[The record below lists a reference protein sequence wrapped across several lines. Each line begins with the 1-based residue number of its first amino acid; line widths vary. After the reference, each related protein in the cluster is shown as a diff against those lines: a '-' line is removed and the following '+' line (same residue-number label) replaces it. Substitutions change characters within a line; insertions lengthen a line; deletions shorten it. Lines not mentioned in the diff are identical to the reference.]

1 MVLDSILSSPHR
13 RSPSFRKQFSRD
25 DSLSWP
31 TLLQRHR
38 FLLIALI
45 LLAFLCTMYL
55 YFAVTL
61 GASGSCSDLKGA
73 QKASCLDA
81 KASVGNG
88 KLKFLWHVDD
98 NYSWKAFPSLVLFD
112 SKEIEFNHTF
122 KISIGCL
129 LFLNSIVLNLIYEKC
144 NKIFIWR
151 LYSKILIWR
160 L

>member
-38 FLLIALI
+38 FLLTALA
-45 LLAFLCTMYL
+45 LLAFLCTVYL

-61 GASGSCSDLKGA
+61 GASGSCSDLKGT
-73 QKASCLDA
+73 QKELCLEHA
-81 KASVGNG
+81 KVSGKG

-98 NYSWKAFPSLVLFD
+98 NYNWKAFMSLVLFD
-112 SKEIEFNHTF
+112 SKEIEFNDTF
-122 KISIGCL
+122 KIVIGCL

-144 NKIFIWR
+144 NKNFIWR
-151 LYSKILIWR
+151 LYSKNFIWR